1 MKNIY
6 VKASKENL
14 EKLLNLGCN
23 FGIDTENGLLSS
35 DFIAVNNFGNLYS
48 LSEKMCIKQNL
59 QFIEA
64 L

>member
-6 VKASKENL
+6 TKATKENL

-23 FGIDTENGLLSS
+23 FGIDTEKGLLSG

-48 LSEKMCIKQNL
+48 FSEKMCIKQNL
-59 QFIEA
+59 SFIEKI
-64 L
+64 